1 MQILVNPGDVKSS
14 TAIEQHVLDEVDGA
28 LKHFADRIT
37 RVEVHLRD
45 LNAHK
50 SGVDKRCTMEARI
63 AGLQP
68 IAVDNDSNDLYQ
80 AIKGAAG
87 KLERAVRNKVERL
100 NERP

>member
-14 TAIEQHVLDEVDGA
+14 DAVEQHVLDEVDGA
-28 LKHFADRIT
+28 LKRFADRIT

-45 LNAHK
+45 LNANK
-50 SGVDKRCTMEARI
+50 SGVAKRCTMEVRL

-68 IAVDNDSNDLYQ
+68 IAVESDADDLYQ
-80 AIKGAAG
+80 AIRATAG

-100 NERP
+100 DEKR